1 MYREMALVVVCVCER
16 RMVSCIISRRRA
28 DFFYVKLKHGASS
41 LLRIITNVFLSLH
54 IIWVS
59 VVERF
64 FNLKPSKLFH
74 KFELMVVKLSG
85 ISDFHFC

>member
-1 MYREMALVVVCVCER
+1 MALVVVCVCER
-16 RMVSCIISRRRA
+16 RMVSRIISRRRA

-54 IIWVS
+54 IIWVI

-64 FNLKPSKLFH
+64 FNLKPSNLFLDH
-74 KFELMVVKLSG
+74 MTTTPHIFILQYLWW
-85 ISDFHFC
+85 